1 MTMKTTNLT
10 INGKNYELSLKGN
23 ETLMEVLRNQLGLT
37 GTKTACE
44 ESECGTCTVQIN
56 GKAVLSCITMA
67 CALEGDDILTIEGVA
82 DGDKLHPVQQAF
94 LDYGAVQ
101 CGFCIPGMIMSSKE
115 LLEKNPQPTQEEIEY
130 ALDGNI
136 CRCAGYPKI
145 FDAVRKAGEAMKQ
158 GWQKVDETE
167 DVSREKLAVINQG
180 LTYEEYVKTA
190 GAAKPEA
197 QK

>member
-1 MTMKTTNLT
+1 MPKVTLT
-10 INGKNYELSLKGN
+10 INNKNLDLDLNGN
-23 ETLMEVLRNQLGLT
+23 ETLMEVLRNRLGLT

-44 ESECGTCTVQIN
+44 ESECGTCTVQVN

-67 CALEGDDILTIEGVA
+67 CDLEGDNILTIEGVA
-82 DGDKLHPVQQAF
+82 DGERLHPVQQAY

-101 CGFCIPGMIMSSKE
+101 CGFCIPGMIMSSKA
-115 LLEKNPQPTQEEIEY
+115 LLEKNPEPNQEEIEY

-145 FDAVRKAGEAMKQ
+145 FDAVKKAGQVMKTE
-158 GWQKVDETE
+158 WQKVNETE
-167 DVSREKLAVINQG
+167 NVSREKLAVINQG
-180 LTYEEYVKTA
+180 LTYEEYVKMS
-190 GAAKPEA
+190 GVAKSEV